1 MHIPKLLI
9 SGTLLLFAIS
19 LNAQRHLI
27 GVKGGVNITDFA
39 SDGAFKEADTKVGFV
54 GGLTYQFVFNEQ
66 FLLGAET
73 LFNRR
78 GVTIEQDF
86 TDEVGN
92 PTGSRT
98 ETDFDLDYLSIP
110 ITFGVS
116 YGEYW
121 RLNANIA
128 VVPSFLLDARFRRP
142 RFVGNTEGLPQSL
155 LENANEVDVTD
166 EVSGFDFATRLEVG
180 GGYMLTDLIMLHIDV
195 GYQHSIS
202 TFTNS
207 EFFADTEARHRGVN
221 LTFGIKYM
229 L

>member
-1 MHIPKLLI
+1 MRNLVIF
-9 SGTLLLFAIS
+9 GTFLLFAIS
-19 LNAQRHLI
+19 LNAQRHLV
-27 GVKGGVNITDFA
+27 GVKGGINITDFA
-39 SDGAFKEADTKVGFV
+39 SDGAFEDADTKTGFV

-66 FLLGAET
+66 FLIGAEA
-73 LFNRR
+73 LYNRR
-78 GVTIEQDF
+78 GVTIKQDF
-86 TDEVGN
+86 TDELGN
-92 PTGSRT
+92 PTNSGT
-98 ETDFDLDYLSIP
+98 KTDFDLDYLSIP

-116 YGEYW
+116 YGKYW

-128 VVPSFLLDARFRRP
+128 AVPSFLLDARFRRP
-142 RFVGNTEGLPQSL
+142 RFVGNTEGLPPSQQL
-155 LENANEVDVTD
+155 DAGEIDVTD

-207 EFFADTEARHRGVN
+207 DFFEDTEARHRGVN